1 MMEIVLA
8 TNNQKKVDEIIA
20 KLGDSSI
27 NWKKLSEAGIKVELP
42 ETHETLEEN
51 ALEKAAYV
59 YENTGLNALADDSGL
74 EVEALNGA
82 PGVNSARYAGVH
94 GDAEA
99 NMAKLLG
106 ELKGIENRKAC
117 FKTVLALILNGN
129 KFEFKGEIWGQI
141 TENKRGT
148 AGFGYDPIFIPDG
161 YDKTFAEMSPEEKNS
176 ISHRSIAVQKLVD
189 FLKTL

>member
-8 TNNQKKVDEIIA
+8 TNNQKKLDEIIA

-42 ETHETLEEN
+42 ETHETIEEN

-82 PGVNSARYAGVH
+82 PGVYSARYAGVH

-106 ELKGIENRKAC
+106 ELKRIENRKAC
-117 FKTVLALILNGN
+117 FKTVLALILNGK

>member
-20 KLGDSSI
+20 KLGDSNI
-27 NWKKLSEAGIKVELP
+27 IWKKLSEAGIEVELP

-51 ALEKAAYV
+51 ALEKASYV
-59 YENTGLNALADDSGL
+59 YENTGLNSLADDSGL
-74 EVEALNGA
+74 EVVALNGA
-82 PGVNSARYAGVH
+82 PGVYSARYAGVH

-99 NMAKLLG
+99 NMAKLLE
-106 ELKGIENRKAC
+106 ELKGKENRKAC

-129 KFEFKGEIWGQI
+129 KYEFKGEIWGQI
-141 TENKRGT
+141 TEAKRGA
-148 AGFGYDPIFIPDG
+148 AGFGYDPIFIPDA
-161 YDKTFAEMSPEEKNS
+161 YDKTFAEMTPDEKNA

>member
-82 PGVNSARYAGVH
+82 PGVYSARYAGVH

-99 NMAKLLG
+99 NMVKLLG

>member
-99 NMAKLLG
+99 NMVKLLG

>member
-1 MMEIVLA
+1 MEIVLA

>member
-8 TNNQKKVDEIIA
+8 TNNQKKVDEIIT

-82 PGVNSARYAGVH
+82 PGVYSARYAGVH

>member
-27 NWKKLSEAGIKVELP
+27 IWKKLSEAGIKVELP

-82 PGVNSARYAGVH
+82 PGVYSARYAGVH

>member
-8 TNNQKKVDEIIA
+8 TNNQKKVDEIIT

-99 NMAKLLG
+99 NMVKLLG

>member
-1 MMEIVLA
+1 MEIVLA

-82 PGVNSARYAGVH
+82 PGVYSARYAGVH

>member
-1 MMEIVLA
+1 MEIVLA

-27 NWKKLSEAGIKVELP
+27 NWKKLSEAGIKVELS

>member
-74 EVEALNGA
+74 EVETLNGG
-82 PGVNSARYAGVH
+82 PGVYSARYAGVH

>member
-1 MMEIVLA
+1 MEIVLA

-74 EVEALNGA
+74 EVETLNGG
-82 PGVNSARYAGVH
+82 PGVYSARYAGVH

>member
-82 PGVNSARYAGVH
+82 PGVYSARYAGVH

-161 YDKTFAEMSPEEKNS
+161 CDKTFAEMSPEEKNS

>member
-82 PGVNSARYAGVH
+82 PGVYSARYAGVH

>member
-1 MMEIVLA
+1 MEIVLA

-27 NWKKLSEAGIKVELP
+27 IWKKLSEAGIKVELP

-82 PGVNSARYAGVH
+82 PGVYSARYAGVH

>member
-1 MMEIVLA
+1 MEIVLA
-8 TNNQKKVDEIIA
+8 TNNQKKVDEIIT

-82 PGVNSARYAGVH
+82 PGVYSARYAGVH